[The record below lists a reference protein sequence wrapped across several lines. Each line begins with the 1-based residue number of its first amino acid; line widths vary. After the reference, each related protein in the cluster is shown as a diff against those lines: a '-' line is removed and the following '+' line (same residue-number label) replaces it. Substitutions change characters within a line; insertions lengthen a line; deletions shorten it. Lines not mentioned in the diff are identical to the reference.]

1 MGGLTSAPQPMQ
13 YYVDHFWK
21 RFSISWD
28 YSAARCPLAKV
39 MFTKS
44 DQDVYVSQFEDVL
57 SVLQD
62 VSPWQ
67 RWIRANLAIARQ
79 HWSADPLQILD
90 EQSFRDAIKHMPN
103 SGGVYGWTDKQTG
116 TIYMKEWGLSSH
128 NSPLLMVLHECVHLV
143 SAPATQGAPYTVAR
157 KYLGYGLEE
166 GITEMVAESILSA
179 QGFPPMRLQG
189 MAGHPEF
196 LPIAK
201 DFCKIVGIE
210 LLASLLFDGKPDFGA
225 WVNSTYGFDT
235 WHTIMNAASAGDRK
249 GVSKLMSTR

>member
-1 MGGLTSAPQPMQ
+1 M
-13 YYVDHFWK
+13 
-21 RFSISWD
+21 
-28 YSAARCPLAKV
+28 AKGT
-39 MFTKS
+39 FTKS

-57 SVLQD
+57 AVLQD

-79 HWSADPLQILD
+79 HWSGTPLQILD
-90 EQSFRDAIKHMPN
+90 DQSFRGVINNMAN
-103 SGGVYGWTDKQTG
+103 SDGVYGWTDKQTG
-116 TIYMKEWGLSSH
+116 TISMKEWGPKSH
-128 NSPLLMVLHECVHLV
+128 NAPLLMVLHECVHLV

-166 GITEMVAESILSA
+166 GVTEMVAESILSA

-201 DFCKIVGIE
+201 DFCKVVGIE
-210 LLASLLFDGKPDFGA
+210 LLASLLFEGKTDLGQ
-225 WVNSTYGFDT
+225 WINSTYGFDN
-235 WHTIMNAASAGDRK
+235 WHKIMNAASAGDRK
-249 GVSKLMSTR
+249 GVSKLMSTLKTTR